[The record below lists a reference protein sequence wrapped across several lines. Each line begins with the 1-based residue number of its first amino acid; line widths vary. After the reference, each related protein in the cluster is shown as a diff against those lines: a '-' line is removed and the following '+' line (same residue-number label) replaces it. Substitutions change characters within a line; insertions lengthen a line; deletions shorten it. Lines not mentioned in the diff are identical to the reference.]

1 MSLLLLAQGRAMP
14 RGRHPARAGR
24 DAGPGR
30 PVKVLPAYIDIM
42 LAAEDVAPPGW
53 PPTSSGG
60 SRMGSAR
67 PTCGRSPP
75 TPSGAVL
82 LAEGDARAALVE
94 LRGAPPSWRE
104 LDAPYQVARARV
116 LVGLACREL
125 GDSDGAGLEFDAA
138 RGLFEDLGA
147 PPDLARLRRL
157 SGSLAGQEGLSPRE
171 REVLALLATGKTN
184 RAIAA
189 ELFLSEKTI
198 ARHVSNIFAKLALSS
213 RAEATAYA
221 YKHGLVR

>member
-1 MSLLLLAQGRAMP
+1 MLD
-14 RGRHPARAGR
+14 AGR
-24 DAGPGR
+24 VAVDELRRIADELGAPYVR
-30 PVKVLPAYIDIM
+30 A
-42 LAAEDVAPPGW
+42 LAAHA
-53 PPTSSGG
+53 
-60 SRMGSAR
+60 A
-67 PTCGRSPP
+67 
-75 TPSGAVL
+75 GAVL

-94 LRGAPPSWRE
+94 LRGAAAMWRG
-104 LDAPYQVARARV
+104 LDVPYQVARARV
-116 LVGLACREL
+116 LVGLACRQL
-125 GDSDGAGLEFDAA
+125 GDSDGAGLEFDTA

-147 PPDLARLRRL
+147 TPDLAQLRRL
-157 SGSLAGQEGLSPRE
+157 SGSPSPRPDDGLSPRE

-221 YKHGLVR
+221 YKHGLVP